1 MSSALAPGTI
11 IDRYRVLGMIGAGS
25 MGDVVRGVDF
35 DLNRPVAIKILS
47 DRHRENEELRARFV
61 REARA
66 VAAIAH
72 PNVVQVFT
80 TGTHDQRPYI
90 AMELLDGVDLG
101 SVVKQHGVMT
111 SVQAA
116 RATLD
121 AARGLQAAAQAG
133 LIHRDVK
140 PTNLVL
146 LSSGVVKVTDF
157 GLAKPLDPSNEPA
170 LTAMGVVV
178 GTPDY
183 IAPEQARGE
192 TIDER
197 VDIYALGGT
206 LYYLLTGDPP
216 FRTGNPAEDKYLK
229 VVARHLKEPAPDP
242 RSKNPGADAELA
254 ALCRR
259 TMSKKPGER
268 PGYPDLI
275 RQLSAVIDRLHAGG
289 SSSLPAVSAASE
301 RAAPEPTPY
310 VAGRAGPRAADVAAA
325 EAEDAAATLV
335 RRPASIAAEHG
346 DPAWAHGRHGRD
358 GRDGAPHATAV
369 AAGEPCPPDGLD
381 GDRPVPVARWLIGV
395 TVVSA
400 LVFFTG
406 LGLMLF
412 GPRPDSEARG
422 ADAADAGVRRDL
434 PARRPDPTPPEG
446 MLLVRR
452 QNGAPWLF
460 VARAPVSAG
469 QFAEAH
475 PDEPDRPEPRNKR
488 QAAQPVVSVSYA
500 DAESFAA
507 GRGMRLPTPDEWA
520 AAAATEGF
528 EPAGKTLWEWV
539 DDGTRG
545 VQALRA
551 VRGQPE
557 RADRMRP
564 VAHANV
570 SFRLARDL

>member
-11 IDRYRVLGMIGAGS
+11 VDRYRVVGMIGAGS
-25 MGDVVRGVDF
+25 MGDVVRGVDV
-35 DLNRPVAIKILS
+35 DLNRAVAIKILS
-47 DRHRENEELRARFV
+47 ERHRENEELRARFV

-72 PNVVQVFT
+72 ANVVQVFT
-80 TGTHDQRPYI
+80 TGTHDNRPYI

-121 AARGLQAAAQAG
+121 AARGLEAAARAG

-192 TIDER
+192 AIDER

-216 FRTGNPAEDKYLK
+216 FRTGNPSEDKYLR
-229 VVARHLKEPAPDP
+229 VVARHLKDPAPDA
-242 RSKNPGADAELA
+242 RAKNQSVDPELA
-254 ALCRR
+254 ALGRR
-259 TMSKKPGER
+259 MMAKKPGER
-268 PGYPDLI
+268 PGYPELI
-275 RQLSAVIDRLHAGG
+275 HALSATVDRLHALG
-289 SSSLPAVSAASE
+289 SSAQPAVSVASM

-310 VAGRAGPRAADVAAA
+310 MAGRGGPRQADVAAA
-325 EAEDAAATLV
+325 ADDDTAATLV
-335 RRPASIAAEHG
+335 RPSDRDPRLRQRRDDQARRAA
-346 DPAWAHGRHGRD
+346 
-358 GRDGAPHATAV
+358 
-369 AAGEPCPPDGLD
+369 L
-381 GDRPVPVARWLIGV
+381 ARVLIV
-395 TVVSA
+395 ITMLSA
-400 LVFFTG
+400 LLFFTG

-412 GPRPDSEARG
+412 GPRPEASG
-422 ADAADAGVRRDL
+422 QAGPPDAG
-434 PARRPDPTPPEG
+434 ARTDAPHDRTSPDPVPPEG
-446 MLLVRR
+446 MFLVKRPS
-452 QNGAPWLF
+452 GEPWLF
-460 VARAPVSAG
+460 VARTPVSQGEYA
-469 QFAEAH
+469 AA
-475 PDEPDRPEPRNKR
+475 RPPGPGEERPPLTKK
-488 QAAQPVVSVSYA
+488 QAIQPVVSVPYA

-507 GRGMRLPTPDEWA
+507 SKGARLCTPDEWKA
-520 AAAATEGF
+520 AADAGEF
-528 EPAGKTLWEWV
+528 DLAGKALWEWV
-539 DDGTRG
+539 DDGAQG
-545 VQALRA
+545 AQALRA
-551 VRGQPE
+551 VRGVPD
-557 RADRMRP
+557 RADQMRP
-564 VAHANV
+564 SAHANV
-570 SFRLARDL
+570 TFRLARDL